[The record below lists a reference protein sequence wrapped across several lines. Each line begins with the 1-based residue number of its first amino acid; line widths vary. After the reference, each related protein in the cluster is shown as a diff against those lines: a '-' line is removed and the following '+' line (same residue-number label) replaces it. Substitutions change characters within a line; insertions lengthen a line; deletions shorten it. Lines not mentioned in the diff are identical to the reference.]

1 MKRFY
6 LVTLASFLLLAA
18 GFVFSFQSK
27 AQTEIIH
34 STETVAVSPNIV
46 ISQFYGGGGLTNA
59 PYKYDYVELFNRGN
73 APVNLMDWSVQ
84 YASSSGTNWLPTVLP
99 NFSLQ
104 PGQYYLV
111 QLASSGI
118 VGADLP
124 TPDFVA
130 PVLQPEGFIPN
141 LSSTSGKLSLVNI
154 STRLPASP
162 ACPNDPSLVDLIG
175 YGDSASCFEGAKT
188 ANVSAV
194 LAGIRKSGGCLDTDN
209 NAQDFTLGAP
219 APHNSSSPIGACNLG
234 GTLQAGGSVN
244 PNVGTPGGNL
254 LFTVAVIPATTPP
267 STNITVTGNLSEI
280 GGATNQQFYDDGTHG
295 DATANDNTFSYSATV
310 PTGINGGVYNVT
322 AIAADGQART
332 VNLTITLTIS
342 APLPGE
348 EPLLLGNPSNATSDT
363 ANENNYLMEKPQYSL
378 SYNRSKGEPN
388 WVAWRL
394 DTTWLGSAPRQD
406 DFRPDP
412 QLPTDWYHVTT
423 QDYTGSGYDRGHM
436 CPSADRTR
444 SVPDNSATFLMTNFV
459 PQLAAN
465 NQGPWEDFESYCRT
479 LANQGNELYIVSG
492 GAGVAGTIAGG
503 KVTVPQVT
511 WKVVL
516 VLPNG
521 NNDLQRVT
529 KGTRAIGIIVPNQ
542 PPLDI
547 NAPWRNFR
555 VPVKAI
561 EVLTGYRFF
570 SNVPMNTRSLI
581 MRRIDR
587 Q

>member
-1 MKRFY
+1 MKHYY
-6 LVTLASFLLLAA
+6 LILAGLFVLAIGLGL
-18 GFVFSFQSK
+18 GFHTK
-27 AQTEIIH
+27 AQTAIID
-34 STETVAVSPNIV
+34 STETAAVSPNLV

-59 PYKYDYVELFNRGN
+59 PYKYDYVEIFNRGN

-84 YASSSGTNWLPTVLP
+84 YASSGGTNWLPTVLP

-104 PGQYYLV
+104 PGQYYLI
-111 QLASSGI
+111 QLASSGL

-124 TPDFVA
+124 TPDFVS
-130 PVLQPEGFIPN
+130 PVLQPEGFVVN
-141 LSSTSGKLSLVNI
+141 LSSASGKIALVNT
-154 STRLPASP
+154 STRLPVSP
-162 ACPNDPSLVDLIG
+162 ACPNDPSLVDLVG
-175 YGDSASCFEGAKT
+175 YGDAASCFEGAKT

-209 NAQDFTLGAP
+209 NAQDFTIGAP
-219 APHNSSSPIGACNLG
+219 APHNSSSPISSCNLG
-234 GTLQAGGSVN
+234 GTLQAGGAVN
-244 PNVGTPGGNL
+244 PNVGAPGGNV

-267 STNITVTGNLSEI
+267 STNVTVTGNLSEI

-295 DATANDNTFSYSATV
+295 DVTANDNTYSYSATIAA
-310 PTGINGGVYNVT
+310 GIAGGVYNIT
-322 AIAADGQART
+322 AIVADAQARS
-332 VNLTITLTIS
+332 VNLTISLTIS
-342 APLPGE
+342 APYPGE
-348 EPLLLGNPSNATSDT
+348 EPLLLGNPSNATPNT

-394 DTTWLGSAPRQD
+394 DTTWLGSADRQN

-412 QLPTDWYHVTT
+412 QLPADWYHVTT
-423 QDYTGSGYDRGHM
+423 EDYTGGGYDRGHM

-444 SVPDNSATFLMTNFV
+444 SVADNSATFLMTNFV

-465 NQGPWEDFESYCRT
+465 NQGPWEEFESYCRT

-503 KVTVPQVT
+503 KITVPQFT

-521 NNDLQRVT
+521 NNDLERVN

-542 PPLDI
+542 PPLNI

-561 EVLTGYRFF
+561 EVLTGYNFF
-570 SNVPMNTRSLI
+570 TNVPIIKRQLI
-581 MRRIDR
+581 KQRIDR
-587 Q
+587 L